1 MTVNSE
7 FRKQLDEVIRN
18 KYYDESLYS
27 AKVYS
32 ISKNSRVRFSLPD
45 ASLKELDDSI
55 NKREKTFVETL
66 FAFIDESD
74 MTDVEVYKKA
84 RIGRKLFSK
93 IRSDINYTPSKKT
106 IICLIL
112 SLELDIDNARQLL
125 KKAGYAFSSTSK
137 FDIIVRFCIENQ
149 EYDIDE
155 INGILFDYDQS
166 LLGL

>member
-18 KYYDESLYS
+18 KHYDESLYS

-32 ISKNSRVRFSLPD
+32 ISKKSRVRFSLPD